1 MTYGKGTVIDYIWQ
15 YSRYYGNLLISCE
28 ELSKERNLNGHAS
41 LIYLFNILE
50 NIIKSQ
56 IHDYD
61 SSFMKVIDKLKSE
74 NYINDIE
81 YEFLNNKDYGIRK
94 IRNLL
99 AHANL
104 SKYNIIFLFED
115 TELLY
120 PLTENETSMKF
131 YDLTSEIIFNLMLKI
146 ISSNSI
152 IPITINVD
160 KTILDFKI
168 KINEISAEQLLG
180 YKGIDYNTLKGWSEL
195 PEIEKY
201 RMAENASDVNHY
213 VEIFK
218 GLGLNQ

>member
-1 MTYGKGTVIDYIWQ
+1 MTYGKGAVIDYIWQ

-56 IHDYD
+56 VHDYD

-146 ISSNSI
+146 ISSNFI
-152 IPITINVD
+152 IPITVNVD

-168 KINEISAEQLLG
+168 KIKEISAEQLLG